1 MAVAQTSWM
10 IYSDSNVDQI
20 WKQSGDYRLE
30 VAIQFW
36 LDVLGT
42 KYIWSSQNVWLL
54 MDVFGMFCSQVA
66 KNAIKSHGTVLL
78 YPYVC
83 ICYVFHVGI
92 DSKFYSKVNRQ
103 NM

>member
-1 MAVAQTSWM
+1 MLYVL
-10 IYSDSNVDQI
+10 SDEDIADKNR
-20 WKQSGDYRLE
+20 GE
-30 VAIQFW
+30 
-36 LDVLGT
+36 
-42 KYIWSSQNVWLL
+42 
-54 MDVFGMFCSQVA
+54 CSQVA

>member
-1 MAVAQTSWM
+1 MHFDPIDM
-10 IYSDSNVDQI
+10 YIYI
-20 WKQSGDYRLE
+20 C
-30 VAIQFW
+30 I
-36 LDVLGT
+36 
-42 KYIWSSQNVWLL
+42 YIYIYIYICIYVY
-54 MDVFGMFCSQVA
+54 VYIYIYIYICSQVA

>member
-1 MAVAQTSWM
+1 MSW
-10 IYSDSNVDQI
+10 
-20 WKQSGDYRLE
+20 RE
-30 VAIQFW
+30 
-36 LDVLGT
+36 
-42 KYIWSSQNVWLL
+42 
-54 MDVFGMFCSQVA
+54 CSQVA

-103 NM
+103 NV